1 MKRGLTILLTLTL
14 LFNVLPLNAGAAEE
28 TDRYTDWALIRE
40 KAAVAMLT
48 DLGLVS
54 GYDDGSFQPER
65 LVTRAEAA
73 KMIAGLLA
81 EEVPEGDD
89 CRYPDTVGNWAAGY
103 IEFCAGRGI
112 LSGLPGSVFRPR
124 DAVTVREL
132 AKMLLAVLGYD
143 AELYTGPDWVG
154 AVDAAATEAGLYT
167 GDRDDKSRAASR
179 EETCL
184 LINNALQSSV
194 VQGYTETGEP
204 LYELDEMLQPKTLL
218 ELRFDAVPVT
228 GVVQANAKRDL
239 RTEGEKLGRNCI
251 RLSGYVKEFQVSAQT
266 AQDETLL
273 GHQVIVYARL
283 GSDGNKVLGIPAVSP
298 DEISHEIAGQE
309 LLKAVMDVGG
319 LSMDEDTDYYLN
331 YTPSDA
337 SCLENLDDDEQV
349 TVIDHD
355 GDRVVDLVLAFRE
368 TNTEDE

>member
-14 LFNVLPLNAGAAEE
+14 LFNVLPLSAGAVEE
-28 TDRYTDWALIRE
+28 MDRYTDWSLIRE

-73 KMIAGLLA
+73 KMIAGLLEDEA
-81 EEVPEGDD
+81 PNGDA
-89 CRYPDTVGNWAAGY
+89 CRYPDAVGNWAAGY
-103 IEFCAGRGI
+103 IELCAGWGI
-112 LSGLPGSVFRPR
+112 LSGPPGSDFRPG
-124 DAVTVREL
+124 DAVTIQEL

-143 AELYTGPDWVG
+143 AERYTGPDW
-154 AVDAAATEAGLYT
+154 ADTVDAAATDAGLYT
-167 GDRDDKSRAASR
+167 GDRGEKDRAASR

-184 LINNALQSSV
+184 LLNNALQSSV
-194 VQGYTETGEP
+194 VEGYTETGEA

-218 ELRFDAVPVT
+218 ELRFQAVPVT

-239 RTEGEKLGRNCI
+239 RTEGERLGKNCI

-283 GSDGNKVLGIPAVSP
+283 GSDGNKVLGIPAISP
-298 DEISHEIAGQE
+298 DEIFHEIAGQE
-309 LLKAVMDVGG
+309 LLNAVMDVGG
-319 LSMDEDTDYYLN
+319 LSMDEDTDYFLN
-331 YTPSDA
+331 YAPSDA
-337 SCLENLDDDEQV
+337 RCLENLDDDEQV

-355 GDRVVDLVLAFRE
+355 GDRVIDLILAFRE
-368 TNTEDE
+368 TNEEDE

>member
-1 MKRGLTILLTLTL
+1 MKRGLTIILTLTL
-14 LFNVLPLNAGAAEE
+14 LFSVLPFNAGAVEE

-73 KMIAGLLA
+73 KIIAGLLE
-81 EEVPEGDD
+81 EEVPEGNA
-89 CRYPDTVGNWAAGY
+89 CRYADTAGTWAAGY
-103 IEFCAGRGI
+103 VEVCAGRGI
-112 LSGLPGSVFRPR
+112 LSGPPGSDFRPR

-132 AKMLLAVLGYD
+132 AKMLLAVLGCD
-143 AELYTGPDWVG
+143 AEPYTGPNW
-154 AVDAAATEAGLYT
+154 AETVDAAATEAGLYT
-167 GDRDDKSRAASR
+167 GDRGDKSRAVSR

-204 LYELDEMLQPKTLL
+204 LFELDEMLQPKTLL
-218 ELRFDAVPVT
+218 EMRFHAVPVT

-239 RTEGEKLGRNCI
+239 RTEGERLGKNCI

-273 GHQVIVYARL
+273 GHEVILYARF

-298 DEISHEIAGQE
+298 DEISYEIAGQE
-309 LLKAVMDVGG
+309 LLNAVMDVGG
-319 LSMDEDTDYYLN
+319 LSMDEDTAYYLN
-331 YTPSDA
+331 YVPSDA
-337 SCLENLDDDEQV
+337 FCLENLDDDEQV

-355 GDRVVDLVLAFRE
+355 GDQVVDLVLAFRE
-368 TNTEDE
+368 TRIEDE